1 MMKSLR
7 LTAWGLLV
15 VMASCSHEPGAFTVR
30 GRFDNAPDR
39 MLYLYKMTTE
49 DYIRLDSSGTGP
61 DGRFELHGT
70 TGHTGF
76 FALQF
81 NNDDYLT
88 LLAGPGD
95 MIELEGDADDL
106 PGSYRVYG
114 SEESEKIRQLS
125 QRLGESLDQVYA
137 LNKVFNDSSKSPNF
151 LKIKDSL
158 DIRYGEIIESQK
170 DYTLDFIRNNPN
182 SLASL
187 MALYQQIG
195 PRRYLLDPVDDFPYF
210 NMLDSTLCNLYPESE
225 AVAELHRQVEEL
237 TQRNAYL
244 EGSNNFL
251 AKGMEAPE
259 IALPTPGGDTILL
272 SSLKGKFVLLDFW
285 ASWCDPCREENPNLV
300 RLYRQYADKGFEIYQ
315 VSLDK
320 SRTSW
325 LRAIREDSLD
335 WVQVSDLK
343 MWESVVVGAYNLR
356 GIPMNFLLDRQGRII
371 ARNLKGAVL
380 ENKLKESIDED
391 SP

>member
-1 MMKSLR
+1 MKRILYF
-7 LTAWGLLV
+7 TAWFIMT
-15 VMASCSHEPGAFTVR
+15 VMVSCSHEPGSFTVR
-30 GRFDNAPDR
+30 GKFDNAPGR
-39 MLYLYKMTTE
+39 ALYLYKMTTE
-49 DYIRLDSSGTGP
+49 HYISIDSAETGP
-61 DGRFELHGT
+61 DGGFELHGT
-70 TGHTGF
+70 AGHTGF

-106 PGSYRVYG
+106 PGTYRVYG
-114 SEESEKIRQLS
+114 SEASEKIRQLS
-125 QRLGESLDQVYA
+125 QRLEVTLDQIYD
-137 LNKVFNDSSKSPNF
+137 LNKVFNDSSRSPDF

-158 DIRYGEIIESQK
+158 DIRYGEILESQK
-170 DYTLDFIRNNPN
+170 DFTLGFIRDNPN

-210 NMLDSTLCNLYPESE
+210 SMLDSTLGIRFPESE
-225 AVAELHRQVEEL
+225 AVGELHRQVEEL
-237 TQRNAYL
+237 KEKNAYL
-244 EGSNNFL
+244 KGSEKFL

-259 IALPTPGGDTILL
+259 IALPSPGGDTILL
-272 SSLKGKFVLLDFW
+272 SSLRGKIVLLDFW
-285 ASWCDPCREENPNLV
+285 ASWCDPCRDENPDLV
-300 RLYRQYADKGFEIYQ
+300 RIYRQYKDKGFDIYQ

-325 LRAIREDSLD
+325 LRAIREDSLG

-343 MWESVVVGAYNLR
+343 MWESAVVGAYNLR

-371 ARNLKGAVL
+371 AKNLKGSML
-380 ENKLKESIDED
+380 KNKLEELYNED
-391 SP
+391 